1 MPEHNVTVEIAQH
14 VLWHFGDVNLGQQP
28 GKFTERLLRTMA
40 VADSQNMAKLGSVF
54 PGYANAFIAVGSE
67 HWGMEWLRRMVKAAD
82 PAVPQRTLPNLVA
95 EVQDSLARIDETVK
109 NAEASA

>member
-54 PGYANAFIAVGSE
+54 PGYANAFIAVGRE
-67 HWGMEWLRRMVKAAD
+67 QWGLEWLRRMVKASD
-82 PAVPQRTLPNLVA
+82 PAVPQDTLPDPDDEALRA
-95 EVQDSLARIDETVK
+95 DAAIDAALERVFG
-109 NAEASA
+109 A